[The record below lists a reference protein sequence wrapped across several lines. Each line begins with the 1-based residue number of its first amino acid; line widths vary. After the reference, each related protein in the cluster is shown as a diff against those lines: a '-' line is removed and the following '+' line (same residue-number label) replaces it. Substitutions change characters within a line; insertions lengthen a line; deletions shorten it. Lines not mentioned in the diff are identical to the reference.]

1 MTMDFKSLL
10 TIVADGK
17 ILNEEQAEAAFNIMM
32 SGDATPA
39 QIGGFLM
46 ALRVR
51 GESISEITGACRVMR
66 KRALHINV
74 PDNAIDIVGTGGTG
88 LHTYNISTAASIV
101 LAGCGQPVAKHGNRA
116 LSSKSG
122 TADAFMALGIDLD
135 CDFKYLEQA
144 AFEANLV
151 FLMAT
156 RHHSAMRN
164 VGPSR
169 VEMGVRTIFNI
180 LGPLSNPAFVKR
192 IMCGAFSK
200 QWIVPMATSLRNVG
214 CDVAWVAH
222 GSDGMD
228 EITTTGVTYIAELR
242 NGKIREFEIT
252 PDDAGLPIA
261 NIDDLRGGTPIE
273 NAAKI
278 TNLLDGETG
287 AFRDIVLI
295 NAAAGLVIADKADN
309 LKTAVDMAA
318 KSIDSGAAKGALAKL
333 ISITG
338 LKKSGL
344 QK

>member
-1 MTMDFKSLL
+1 MTIDFKSLL
-10 TIVADGK
+10 AIVSDGK
-17 ILNEEQAEAAFNIMM
+17 SLDEKQAETAFNIMM
-32 SGDATPA
+32 AGDATPT

-51 GESISEITGACRVMR
+51 GESVSEITGACKVMR
-66 KRALHINV
+66 ERALHIKV
-74 PDNAIDIVGTGGTG
+74 PENAIDIVGTGGSG

-169 VEMGVRTIFNI
+169 IELGVRTIFNI

-192 IMCGAFSK
+192 IICGAFSK
-200 QWIVPMATSLRNVG
+200 DWIVPMAKTLGNVG
-214 CDVAWVAH
+214 CDVAWVTH

-242 NGKIREFEIT
+242 DGKIREFEIT
-252 PDDAGLPIA
+252 PQDAGLPIA

-278 TNLLDGETG
+278 TSLLDGETG

-295 NAAAGLVIADKADN
+295 NAAAGLVVADKADN
-309 LKTAVDMAA
+309 LKAGVDMAA
-318 KSIDSGAAKGALAKL
+318 KAIDNGDAKGALAKL

-344 QK
+344 KK